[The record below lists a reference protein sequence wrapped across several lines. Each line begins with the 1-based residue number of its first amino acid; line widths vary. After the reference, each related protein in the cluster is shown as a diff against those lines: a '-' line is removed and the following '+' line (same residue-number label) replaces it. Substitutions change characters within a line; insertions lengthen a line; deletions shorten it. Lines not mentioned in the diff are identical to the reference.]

1 MKPITSDPDTQIQN
15 ITVCGKI
22 AFHISEEKLDNL
34 MIGVGVTIHSGKK
47 KVGYL
52 LYIQVN

>member
-1 MKPITSDPDTQIQN
+1 MKPISSYPDTQIQN

-34 MIGVGVTIHSGKK
+34 MIGVFFFPFGKK
-47 KVGYL
+47 KKLDTYF
-52 LYIQVN
+52 ISK